1 MQKTQSQW
9 KIADSLFIGCE
20 QQDDR
25 GKPSFIILAGDKA
38 YLQGAQLLQDYPC
51 LTKAETAEITA
62 KIVLFLHR
70 GEHDSVVVDADEFQ
84 KSYQSRLL
92 QEQLDETLAP
102 LYRQHPEFD
111 INRVHPPQWQSNR
124 LSFFFVEHNTGLP
137 YYVSYDYPA
146 AGMEQSLFLSGPEHD
161 PGFECRLLASL

>member
-1 MQKTQSQW
+1 MQQTQSQW

-20 QQDDR
+20 QADDR
-25 GKPSFIILAGDKA
+25 GKPSFSILVGDKV
-38 YLQGAQLLQDYPC
+38 YSHGAQLLQDYPC
-51 LTKAETAEITA
+51 LRQAETAEITA
-62 KIVLFLHR
+62 KILLFLHR
-70 GEHDSVVVDADEFQ
+70 GEHDSVIIDADAFQ

-111 INRVHPPQWQSNR
+111 VERVHQPQWQNNR

-137 YYVSYDYPA
+137 YFVSYDYPA
-146 AGMEQSLFLSGPEHD
+146 AGMGQSLFPSDQEHE
-161 PGFECRLLASL
+161 PGLECRLLASL

>member
-1 MQKTQSQW
+1 MQQTQSQW

-20 QQDDR
+20 QADNR
-25 GKPSFIILAGDKA
+25 EKSSFSILVSGKA
-38 YLQGAQLLQDYPC
+38 YSHGAQLLQDYPC
-51 LTKAETAEITA
+51 LRQAETAEITA
-62 KIVLFLHR
+62 KILLFLHR
-70 GEHDSVVVDADEFQ
+70 GEHDRVITNAGEFQ

-111 INRVHPPQWQSNR
+111 VKRVHQPQWQNNR

-137 YYVSYDYPA
+137 YCVSYNCPA
-146 AGMEQSLFLSGPEHD
+146 AGIEQSLFPSGTEHE
-161 PGFECRLLASL
+161 PGFEYRLLASL